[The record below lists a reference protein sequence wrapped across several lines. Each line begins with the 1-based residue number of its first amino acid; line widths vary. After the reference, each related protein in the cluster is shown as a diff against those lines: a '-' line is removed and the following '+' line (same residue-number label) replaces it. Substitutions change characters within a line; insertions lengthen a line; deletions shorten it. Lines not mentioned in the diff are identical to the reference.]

1 MKQIVCFHVYNDY
14 SGSPK
19 VLSMVLKELL
29 QKGYSVD
36 LVTSRGCQGALDS
49 LDGMAGFK
57 KSTFYYKFN
66 DRNLVLT
73 SLNYLWTQVYMF
85 CYAFRYLFKPD
96 VVFYINTIMPWGAAL
111 AGRIIGKRVIYHYHE
126 NAFAKGPHYRLY
138 AWIMSG
144 LAHVIICVSAY
155 QASFLKRKNGVTV
168 IPNALSNEFV
178 ENLHQ
183 DANRA
188 FINKNILM
196 LSSLKEYKGTKEF
209 IKVACDMP
217 QYHFTLVINDSQVNI
232 DRYLAD
238 NKICIP
244 HNIDVYPRQ
253 SDVALFYNQA
263 SLVVNLTNKEQ
274 AIETFGM
281 TPLEA
286 MTCGLP
292 VIVPTVGGIAELV
305 VDGRNGFRIDVQD
318 LSKIEDAIDTILSDR
333 NLYMAMSENALCK
346 SKEYD
351 INGMISKIQT
361 IIDLNSI
368 FLELLQVSLGKRS
381 SLSHIPSLY
390 EWVGLY
396 KLSQKQSVLG
406 VCFTGLQYIM
416 GSTGPILSRLSTIA
430 MPKPVY
436 DKWIVAAALIQ
447 QKSES
452 HKRALKELAEFLCG
466 KGYRAIFMKGLTCA
480 ERYPEPLLRQCG
492 DIDFV
497 VKEEEFS
504 DVMNALEEIAEVDH
518 DLAHEHHGMAQMGGV
533 PLEPHYKIHNF
544 QNPRNDR
551 MMRALQRSLL
561 NSKERCIVHIG
572 DVEVEK
578 FPLEFE
584 GMFLVSHMVNHT
596 YAEGLGIRQ
605 VMDYAMWIMDLPNH
619 NDFDMGLFNE
629 YLRKMHMTKAARIF
643 TCICDRCLSVDHAIM
658 GYEYTAREIR
668 FADKLLDDILA
679 VGNFARGV
687 ENHPD
692 AGWQAYWWTTK
703 RAWRLGYLCP
713 SEARWWPISKMVRFF
728 DKKLNTDK
736 YRH

>member
-29 QKGYSVD
+29 QKGYTVD

-49 LDGMAGFK
+49 LDGMTGFK

-66 DRNLVLT
+66 DKNVVLT

-85 CYAFRYLFKPD
+85 CYAFRYLFKSD

-126 NAFAKGPHYRLY
+126 NAFAKGPHYGLY

-144 LAHVIICVSAY
+144 LAHAIMCVSAY

-168 IPNALSNEFV
+168 VPNALSNEFV

-209 IKVACDMP
+209 IKMACDMP

-232 DRYLAD
+232 DRYFAD

-263 SLVVNLTNKEQ
+263 SLVINLTNKEQ

-318 LSKIEDAIDTILSDR
+318 MSKIESAIDTILSDM

-361 IIDLNSI
+361 II
-368 FLELLQVSLGKRS
+368 
-381 SLSHIPSLY
+381 
-390 EWVGLY
+390 
-396 KLSQKQSVLG
+396 
-406 VCFTGLQYIM
+406 
-416 GSTGPILSRLSTIA
+416 
-430 MPKPVY
+430 
-436 DKWIVAAALIQ
+436 
-447 QKSES
+447 
-452 HKRALKELAEFLCG
+452 
-466 KGYRAIFMKGLTCA
+466 
-480 ERYPEPLLRQCG
+480 
-492 DIDFV
+492 
-497 VKEEEFS
+497 
-504 DVMNALEEIAEVDH
+504 
-518 DLAHEHHGMAQMGGV
+518 
-533 PLEPHYKIHNF
+533 
-544 QNPRNDR
+544 
-551 MMRALQRSLL
+551 
-561 NSKERCIVHIG
+561 
-572 DVEVEK
+572 
-578 FPLEFE
+578 
-584 GMFLVSHMVNHT
+584 
-596 YAEGLGIRQ
+596 
-605 VMDYAMWIMDLPNH
+605 
-619 NDFDMGLFNE
+619 
-629 YLRKMHMTKAARIF
+629 
-643 TCICDRCLSVDHAIM
+643 
-658 GYEYTAREIR
+658 
-668 FADKLLDDILA
+668 
-679 VGNFARGV
+679 
-687 ENHPD
+687 
-692 AGWQAYWWTTK
+692 
-703 RAWRLGYLCP
+703 
-713 SEARWWPISKMVRFF
+713 
-728 DKKLNTDK
+728 
-736 YRH
+736 